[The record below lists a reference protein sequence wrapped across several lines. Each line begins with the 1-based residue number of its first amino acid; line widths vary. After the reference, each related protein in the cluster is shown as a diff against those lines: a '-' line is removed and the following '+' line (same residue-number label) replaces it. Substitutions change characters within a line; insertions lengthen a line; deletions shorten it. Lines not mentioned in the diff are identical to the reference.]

1 MKDESS
7 DATLSRLLDV
17 MARLRDPDCGCPWD
31 LKQTLETVAPYA
43 IEEAYEVAD
52 AIRSGNRAALKDE
65 LGDLLLQVVFQAQM
79 AKEEK
84 SFTFNDIVA
93 HLTEKMI
100 RRHPHIFAEE
110 KASDADAVL
119 EIWQKV
125 KDSEKG
131 RKPTDSLLD
140 GIGSGMP
147 SLLRAFKMQK
157 RAAAAGFDWKNLSD
171 VFDKLDEEIAE
182 LREAMAVE
190 PKDPA
195 AIEDEL
201 GDVFFVMVNI
211 ARKLEKDSETALARA
226 CDKFERRFRAMERLL
241 RERHKGQKIE
251 DLEEKQML
259 AGWQEAKAQEKRP

>member
-1 MKDESS
+1 MKKEENSAS
-7 DATLSRLLDV
+7 LSRLLDV
-17 MARLRDPDCGCPWD
+17 MARLRDPNCGCPWD
-31 LKQTLETVAPYA
+31 LKQTFETVAPYA

-79 AKEEK
+79 AKEEG

-110 KASDADAVL
+110 QASDADAVL

-125 KDSEKG
+125 KDSEKD
-131 RKPTDSLLD
+131 KQPADSLLD
-140 GIGSGMP
+140 GVGRGMP
-147 SLLRAFKMQK
+147 ALLRAFKLQK
-157 RAAAAGFDWKNLSD
+157 RAAAAGFEWENLSD
-171 VFDKLDEEIAE
+171 IFDKLDEEVAE
-182 LREAMAVE
+182 LREAMAAT

-201 GDVFFVMVNI
+201 GDVLFVMVNI

-226 CDKFERRFRAMERLL
+226 CDKFARRFRAMEQIL

-251 DLEEKQML
+251 DLEKAQMT
-259 AGWQEAKAQEKRP
+259 AGWQEAKAREKP